1 MTEVLFWC
9 KATKTKS
16 LRDGN
21 NVFESEMK
29 KNGTKMLQDLV
40 SGH

>member
-21 NVFESEMK
+21 NVFESKMK
-29 KNGTKMLQDLV
+29 KMVQRCYKT
-40 SGH
+40 